1 MLPTL
6 PLVIISNDF
15 QVNTTS
21 NCNYDYEMLYFDQM
35 IEYTR
40 QNICPETAKSEVSIV
55 QTDGPTLVD
64 AVKVNAPIIV
74 KTLRTNLQE

>member
-15 QVNTTS
+15 QVNSTS

-55 QTDGPTLVD
+55 QTDGLILVGAD
-64 AVKVNAPIIV
+64 EVNTPFIL
-74 KTLRTNLQE
+74 KTKLYV